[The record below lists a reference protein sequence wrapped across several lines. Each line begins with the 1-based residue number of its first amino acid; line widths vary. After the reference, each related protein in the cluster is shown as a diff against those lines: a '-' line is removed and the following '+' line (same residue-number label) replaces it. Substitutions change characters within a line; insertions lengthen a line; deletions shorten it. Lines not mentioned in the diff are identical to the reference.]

1 MMFERFSIPPA
12 CDSRDDIE
20 VTLFVPC
27 FNEEERIMGTL
38 ETIRSALS
46 EIGCSYEVLVVD
58 DGCTDGTIG
67 VVEAFAREHPD
78 MDIRIHRNP
87 CNFGLARSFVDAA
100 FLGRGRYYRL
110 VCGDNVEPG
119 ETMRKIVREM
129 GNADMILPY
138 YPTLPGKSHF
148 RRSVS
153 KLWTLLVDTIG
164 GYKIR
169 YYNGCGLYLRYHVM
183 RWAPYNYGFGF
194 QADLITTLLEEGAS
208 VKEIP
213 VQGLHFDRPGRKSPL
228 HLRNFLSTG
237 HTLVQIGT
245 KRLRRI
251 LYRTSRRA
259 VQPEENAVVK
269 PDLEM
274 RIE

>member
-1 MMFERFSIPPA
+1 MMSERFSIPPA
-12 CDSRDDIE
+12 CDSRDGIE

-27 FNEEERIMGTL
+27 FNEEERILGTL
-38 ETIRSALS
+38 ETIRDALS

-67 VVEAFAREHPD
+67 VVAGFAQEHPT
-78 MDIRIHRNP
+78 MDIRVHRNP
-87 CNFGLARSFVDAA
+87 RNFGLARSFVDSA

-110 VCGDNVEPG
+110 VCGDNVEPR
-119 ETMRKIVREM
+119 ETMCKILREM

-138 YPTLPGKSHF
+138 YPSLPGKSHL
-148 RRSVS
+148 RRSIS
-153 KLWTLLVDTIG
+153 KLWTLLVDGIG

-237 HTLVQIGT
+237 HTLFRIGT

-251 LYRTSRRA
+251 LYGTS
-259 VQPEENAVVK
+259 VQPGENAVVK
-269 PDLEM
+269 PRYSESLSQEK
-274 RIE
+274 

>member
-1 MMFERFSIPPA
+1 MMSERLFIPPA
-12 CDSRDDIE
+12 CDSRDGIE

-27 FNEEERIMGTL
+27 FNEEERIQGTL
-38 ETIRSALS
+38 ATIRDALS

-67 VVEAFAREHPD
+67 VVEAFAEEHPS

-87 CNFGLARSFVDAA
+87 RNFGLARSFVDTA

-119 ETMRKIVREM
+119 ETMGKILRER

-153 KLWTLLVDTIG
+153 RLWTFLVDTTG
-164 GYKIR
+164 GYKVR

-213 VQGLHFDRPGRKSPL
+213 VRGLHFDRPGRKSPL

-237 HTLVQIGT
+237 HTLAQIGT

-251 LYRTSRRA
+251 VYRTSGRTA
-259 VQPEENAVVK
+259 QPEENTVVK
-269 PDLEM
+269 RDLEM